1 MNPETAVEIIK
12 ALILTAVTLASPILT
27 TALTI
32 GLGISVFQAVTSIQE
47 QTLSFVPKALAVLSL
62 IVVTLPWMVRT
73 TIEFTRS
80 VIEQIPQMVG

>member
-12 ALILTAVTLASPILT
+12 ALILTSVTLASPILM

-32 GLGISVFQAVTSIQE
+32 GMGISVFQAVTSIQE

-73 TIEFTRS
+73 TLEFTRS
-80 VIEQIPQMVG
+80 VIEQLPQMVG

>member
-1 MNPETAVEIIK
+1 M
-12 ALILTAVTLASPILT
+12 
-27 TALTI
+27 
-32 GLGISVFQAVTSIQE
+32 GISVFQAVTSIQE

-73 TIEFTRS
+73 TLEFTRS

>member
-12 ALILTAVTLASPILT
+12 ALILTSVTLASPILL

-32 GLGISVFQAVTSIQE
+32 GMGISVFQAVTSIQE

-73 TIEFTRS
+73 TLEFTRS

>member
-32 GLGISVFQAVTSIQE
+32 GLGISVFQAVTSIHE

-73 TIEFTRS
+73 TLEFTRS
-80 VIEQIPQMVG
+80 IIEQIPQMVG

>member
-1 MNPETAVEIIK
+1 MNQETAVEIIK
-12 ALILTAVTLASPILT
+12 ALILTSVTLASPILM

-32 GLGISVFQAVTSIQE
+32 GMGISVFQAVTSIQE

-73 TIEFTRS
+73 TLEFTRS

>member
-32 GLGISVFQAVTSIQE
+32 GLGISVFQAVTSIHE

>member
-12 ALILTAVTLASPILT
+12 ALILTSVTLASPILM

-32 GLGISVFQAVTSIQE
+32 GMGISVFQAVTSFQE

-73 TIEFTRS
+73 TLEFTRS

>member
-12 ALILTAVTLASPILT
+12 APILTSVTLASPILM

-32 GLGISVFQAVTSIQE
+32 GMGISVFQAVTSIQE

-73 TIEFTRS
+73 TLEFTRS

>member
-12 ALILTAVTLASPILT
+12 ALILTSVTLASPILM

-32 GLGISVFQAVTSIQE
+32 GMGISVFQAVTSIQE
-47 QTLSFVPKALAVLSL
+47 QNLSFVPKALAVLSL

-73 TIEFTRS
+73 TLEFTRS

>member
-1 MNPETAVEIIK
+1 MNPETAVGIIK
-12 ALILTAVTLASPILT
+12 ALILTSVTLASPILM

-32 GLGISVFQAVTSIQE
+32 GMGISVFQAVTSIQE

-73 TIEFTRS
+73 TLEFTRS

>member
-12 ALILTAVTLASPILT
+12 ALILTSVTLASPILM

-32 GLGISVFQAVTSIQE
+32 GMGISVFQAVTSIQE

-73 TIEFTRS
+73 TLEFTRS